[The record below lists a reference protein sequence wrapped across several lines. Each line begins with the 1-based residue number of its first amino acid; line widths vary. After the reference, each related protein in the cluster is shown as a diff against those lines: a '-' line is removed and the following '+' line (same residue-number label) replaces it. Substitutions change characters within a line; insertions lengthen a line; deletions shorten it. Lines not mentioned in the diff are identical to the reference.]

1 VVGAAASDWQGKKRL
16 TDLLRIPNF
25 QACIDLIG
33 LTLVDSGIVAGHRK
47 IDGDSLRSLFLKFFA
62 ERGHAV
68 IPSASLIPENDP
80 SVLFTTAGMHPLVPY
95 LMGRPHPA
103 GVRLVDTQKCVRT
116 NDIEEV
122 GDATHLTFFEMLG
135 NWSLGDYFK
144 EESIAYSW
152 EFLTSPDW
160 LNIPPERIGI
170 SCFGGG
176 NGVERDEV
184 SYAQWRK
191 LGVPDERIAFLGI
204 ADNWWAAGD
213 EGPCGPDTE
222 IFYDTKAGVACERG
236 ADCKPGCPCNRWV
249 EIWNNVFMT
258 YLRTGGQIQDLPKR
272 NVDTGMGLE
281 RALAVLN
288 GVETVYETSS
298 FRPIIEALIA
308 KSSFSEAEIRAK
320 PELLRALRVISDH
333 LRTSVFVIGDQRG
346 TTPSNQGAGYVLRR
360 LIRRAIRFCDP
371 LGIDHD
377 AWVETH
383 KLVIGMFEAAYPEL
397 RQNAGRIA
405 HELTLEK
412 DRFAQ
417 TLRTGIRLLAKEVE
431 ELKATGATVLPGE
444 SAFKLYDT
452 YGFPIEFTRELAHE
466 QGMAIDMEAYDR
478 RFAEHREASR
488 TRAAKSGLADDSEE
502 SVRYHTATHL
512 LHAALRNVLGPHVF
526 QKGSNI
532 TQERL
537 RFDFSHPQ
545 PMTKD
550 EIAKVEHWVQDAIDA
565 HIPVTSETMGLQEA
579 QAKGAIGL
587 FTDKYDNQVSVYS
600 IGDRSMELCGGPH
613 VHNTAEIGKFR
624 ITKEQSSSAG
634 VRRIRA
640 EIS

>member
-1 VVGAAASDWQGKKRL
+1 MAHE
-16 TDLLRIPNF
+16 T
-25 QACIDLIG
+25 
-33 LTLVDSGIVAGHRK
+33 VAGHRK
-47 IDGDSLRSLFLKFFA
+47 IDGDYLRSLYLKFFS

-103 GVRLVDTQKCVRT
+103 GSRLVDAQKCVRT

-122 GDATHLTFFEMLG
+122 GDRTHLTFFEMLG

-144 EESIAYSW
+144 DESIAYSW

-160 LNIPPERIGI
+160 LDLPKERIAV

-184 SYAQWRK
+184 SYAAWRK

-222 IFYDTKAGVACERG
+222 IFYDTTDGVACANG
-236 ADCKPGCPCNRWV
+236 KDCKPGCGCGRWV

-258 YLRTGGQIQDLPKR
+258 YSRSGGQIQDLPKR

-281 RALAVLN
+281 RTLAVLN
-288 GVETVYETSS
+288 GVESAYDTSS
-298 FRPIIEALIA
+298 LRPIVEALIG
-308 KSSFSEAEIRAK
+308 KSKFTEDEIKAK
-320 PELLRALRVISDH
+320 PELLKALRVASDH

-346 TTPSNQGAGYVLRR
+346 TAPSNQGAGYVLRR

-371 LGIDHD
+371 LGIDAAD
-377 AWVETH
+377 WVETCH
-383 KLVIGMFEAAYPEL
+383 LVVGMFGAAYPEL
-397 RQNAGRIA
+397 RENEERIA
-405 HELTLEK
+405 HELKLEK
-412 DRFAQ
+412 DKFAQ
-417 TLRTGIRLLAKEVE
+417 TLKTGMRLLSKEIE
-431 ELKATGATVLPGE
+431 ELKDAGSTMLPGE

-452 YGFPIEFTRELAHE
+452 YGFPIEFTRELAEE
-466 QGMAIDMEAYDR
+466 QGFSVDMEAYDR

-488 TRAAKSGLADDSEE
+488 TQAAKSGLADDSEE

-512 LHAALRNVLGPHVF
+512 LHAALRSVLGPHVF

-537 RFDFSHPQ
+537 RFDFSHPK
-545 PMTKD
+545 PMTKE
-550 EIAKVEHWVQDAIDA
+550 EIEAVQHWVQDAIDA

-613 VHNTAEIGKFR
+613 VRNTAEIGKFK
-624 ITKEQSSSAG
+624 IMKEQSSSAG

-640 EIS
+640 EVA

>member
-1 VVGAAASDWQGKKRL
+1 MD
-16 TDLLRIPNF
+16 T
-25 QACIDLIG
+25 
-33 LTLVDSGIVAGHRK
+33 GIAPGHQT
-47 IDGDSLRSLFLKFFA
+47 IDGDRLRSLYLKYFA
-62 ERGHAV
+62 EHGHAV
-68 IPSASLIPENDP
+68 IPSASVIPENDP

-103 GVRLVDTQKCVRT
+103 GTRLVDAQKCVRT

-144 EESIAYSW
+144 EESIAFSW
-152 EFLTSPDW
+152 EFLTGAAW
-160 LNIPPERIGI
+160 LNLPKERIGV

-184 SYAQWRK
+184 SYAKWRAI
-191 LGVPDERIAFLGI
+191 GVPDERIAFLGI
-204 ADNWWAAGD
+204 EDNWWATGD

-222 IFYDTKAGVACERG
+222 IFWDTKNGVACELG
-236 ADCKPGCPCNRWV
+236 AACKPGCKCNRWV
-249 EIWNNVFMT
+249 EIWNNVFMA
-258 YLRTGGQIQDLPKR
+258 YNRTGGQLVDLPKR

-281 RALAVLN
+281 RTLAVLN
-288 GVETVYETSS
+288 GVESAYDTTA
-298 FRPIIEALIA
+298 FRPILEALIA
-308 KSSFSEAEIRAK
+308 KSKHSEAEIRQTPA
-320 PELLRALRVISDH
+320 LLKALRITADH

-346 TTPSNQGAGYVLRR
+346 TAPSNQGAGYVLRR

-371 LGIDHD
+371 LGVDPAD
-377 AWVETH
+377 WVAVHER
-383 KLVIGMFEAAYPEL
+383 VIGMFEHAYPEL
-397 RQNAGRIA
+397 RQNAERIG
-405 HELTLEK
+405 HELRLEK

-417 TLRTGIRLLAKEVE
+417 TLKTGIRHLTKEIE
-431 ELKATGATVLPGE
+431 DLKAAGSSALPGE

-452 YGFPIEFTRELAHE
+452 YGFPIEFTRELADE
-466 QGMAIDMEAYDR
+466 QGFSIDMEAYER

-488 TRAAKSGLADDSEE
+488 TLAAKSGLADDSEE

-512 LHAALRNVLGPHVF
+512 LHAALRNVLGQHVF

-537 RFDFSHPQ
+537 RFDFSHPK
-545 PMTKD
+545 PMSKE
-550 EIAKVEHWVQDAIDA
+550 EIEQVEAWVQKAIDD
-565 HIPVTSETMGLQEA
+565 HIPVTSESMSLNQAQE
-579 QAKGAIGL
+579 KGAIGL

-613 VHNTAEIGKFR
+613 VQNTGEIGKFR
-624 ITKEQSSSAG
+624 IKKEQSSSAG

-640 EIS
+640 EIA

>member
-1 VVGAAASDWQGKKRL
+1 
-16 TDLLRIPNF
+16 
-25 QACIDLIG
+25 
-33 LTLVDSGIVAGHRK
+33 VDTGIVAGHRK
-47 IDGDSLRSLFLKFFA
+47 IDGDRLRSLFLKFFA

-103 GVRLVDTQKCVRT
+103 GVRLVDAQKCVRT

-144 EESIAYSW
+144 DESIAYSW

-160 LNIPPERIGI
+160 LAIPAERIGI

-176 NGVERDEV
+176 NGVGRDEV

-191 LGVPDERIAFLGI
+191 LGVPDARIAFLGI
-204 ADNWWAAGD
+204 EDNWWAAGD

-222 IFYDTKAGVACERG
+222 IFYDTTDGAPCELG
-236 ADCKPGCPCNRWV
+236 ADCKPGCKCNRWV

-258 YLRTGGQIQDLPKR
+258 YNRTGGQIQDLPKR

-281 RALAVLN
+281 RTLAVLN
-288 GVETVYETSS
+288 GVDSAYDTSS
-298 FRPIIEALIA
+298 FRPIIETLIA
-308 KSSFSEAEIRAK
+308 RSKFTEAEIKAR
-320 PELLRALRVISDH
+320 PELLRALRVTADH

-346 TTPSNQGAGYVLRR
+346 TAPSNQGAGYVLRR

-371 LGIDHD
+371 LGIDP
-377 AWVETH
+377 ANWVETH
-383 KLVIGMFEAAYPEL
+383 KLVIGLFEAAYPEL
-397 RQNAGRIA
+397 RENAGRIA
-405 HELTLEK
+405 HELKLEK
-412 DRFAQ
+412 DRFEQ
-417 TLRTGIRLLAKEVE
+417 TLKTGMRLLGKEIE
-431 ELKATGATVLPGE
+431 ELKAAGAAALPGE

-452 YGFPIEFTRELAHE
+452 YGFPIEFTRELAAE
-466 QGMAIDMEAYDR
+466 QGFSIDMDAYER

-488 TRAAKSGLADDSEE
+488 TLAAKSGLADDSEE

-512 LHAALRNVLGPHVF
+512 LHAGLRKVLGPHVF

-532 TQERL
+532 TRERL
-537 RFDFSHPQ
+537 RFDFSHPK

-550 EIAKVEHWVQDAIDA
+550 EIAAVEHWVQDAIDA
-565 HIPVTSETMGLQEA
+565 HIPVSSEVMGLQDA

-600 IGDRSMELCGGPH
+600 IGDISKELCGGPH
-613 VHNTAEIGKFR
+613 VRNTAEIGRFK

-640 EIS
+640 EIA

>member
-1 VVGAAASDWQGKKRL
+1 MDTGFAS
-16 TDLLRIPNF
+16 
-25 QACIDLIG
+25 
-33 LTLVDSGIVAGHRK
+33 GHQT
-47 IDGDSLRSLFLKFFA
+47 IDGDRLRALYLKYFA
-62 ERGHAV
+62 EHGHAV
-68 IPSASLIPENDP
+68 IPSASVIPENDP

-103 GVRLVDTQKCVRT
+103 GARLTDAQKCVRT

-144 EESIAYSW
+144 EESIAFSW

-160 LNIPPERIGI
+160 LNIPKERIGV

-176 NGVERDEV
+176 HGVPRDEV
-184 SYAQWRK
+184 SYAAWRA

-204 ADNWWAAGD
+204 KDNWWAAGD

-222 IFYDTKAGVACERG
+222 IFYDTKAGVACAHGPE
-236 ADCKPGCPCNRWV
+236 CKPGCECNRWV

-258 YLRTGGQIQDLPKR
+258 YNRTGGQLVDLPKR

-281 RALAVLN
+281 RTLAVLN
-288 GVETVYETSS
+288 GVETAYDTSA
-298 FRPIIEALIA
+298 FRPILEDLIGRS
-308 KSSFSEAEIRAK
+308 KFTEDQIRAT
-320 PELLRALRVISDH
+320 PALLKALRITADH

-346 TTPSNQGAGYVLRR
+346 TAPSNQGAGYVLRR

-371 LGIDHD
+371 LGIDPAD
-377 AWVETH
+377 WVATH
-383 KLVIGMFEAAYPEL
+383 HRVIAMFEAAYPEL
-397 RQNAGRIA
+397 RQNADRIA
-405 HELTLEK
+405 HELKLEK
-412 DRFAQ
+412 ERFEQ
-417 TLRTGIRLLAKEVE
+417 TLKTGMRLLAKDIE
-431 ELKATGATVLPGE
+431 ELKAAGATVLPGE

-452 YGFPIEFTRELAHE
+452 YGFPIEFTRELAEE
-466 QGMAIDMEAYDR
+466 QGFSIDMAGYDR

-488 TRAAKSGLADDSEE
+488 TLAAKSGLADDSEE

-512 LHAALRNVLGPHVF
+512 LHAALRQVLGPHVF

-532 TQERL
+532 TQERM
-537 RFDFSHPQ
+537 RFDFNHPK

-550 EIAKVEHWVQDAIDA
+550 EIAEVQAWVQDAIDTGIA
-565 HIPVTSETMGLQEA
+565 VTSDTMNLDEA
-579 QAKGAIGL
+579 MAKGAIGL
-587 FTDKYDNQVSVYS
+587 FTDKYVGQVSVYT

-613 VHNTAEIGKFR
+613 VRNTAEIGRFK

-640 EIS
+640 EIA

>member
-1 VVGAAASDWQGKKRL
+1 
-16 TDLLRIPNF
+16 
-25 QACIDLIG
+25 
-33 LTLVDSGIVAGHRK
+33 VDTGITTGHQT
-47 IDGDSLRSLFLKFFA
+47 IDGDRLRSLFLKFFA

-68 IPSASLIPENDP
+68 IPSASVIPENDP

-103 GVRLVDTQKCVRT
+103 GVRLADAQKCVRT

-144 EESIAYSW
+144 DESIALSW

-160 LNIPPERIGI
+160 LAIPKERIGV

-184 SYAQWRK
+184 SYAKWRS
-191 LGVPDERIAFLGI
+191 LGMPDERIAFLGI
-204 ADNWWAAGD
+204 KDNWWAAGD

-222 IFYDTKAGVACERG
+222 IFYDTKAGVACDLG
-236 ADCKPGCPCNRWV
+236 AACKPGCPCNRWV
-249 EIWNNVFMT
+249 EIWNNVFMS
-258 YLRTGGQIQDLPKR
+258 YNRTGGQLVDLPKR

-281 RALAVLN
+281 RTLAVLN
-288 GVETVYETSS
+288 GVETVYETSA
-298 FRPIIEALIA
+298 FRPILEALIQA
-308 KSSFSEAEIRAK
+308 SKFTEAEIRAT
-320 PELLRALRVISDH
+320 PALLKALRITADH
-333 LRTSVFVIGDQRG
+333 LRTAVFVIGDPRG
-346 TTPSNQGAGYVLRR
+346 AAPSNQGAGYVLRR

-371 LGIDHD
+371 LGIEPGE
-377 AWVETH
+377 WVAVH
-383 KLVIGMFEAAYPEL
+383 ARVIAMFEAAYPEL
-397 RQNAGRIA
+397 RQNAERIG
-405 HELTLEK
+405 HELRLEQ

-417 TLRTGIRLLAKEVE
+417 TLKTGIRHLTKEIE
-431 ELKATGATVLPGE
+431 ELKAAGSTVLPGE

-452 YGFPIEFTRELAHE
+452 YGFPIEFTRELAEE
-466 QGMAIDMEAYDR
+466 QGFSIDMDAYER

-488 TRAAKSGLADDSEE
+488 TLAAKSGLADDSEE

-512 LHAALRNVLGPHVF
+512 LHAALRDVLGKHVF

-537 RFDFSHPQ
+537 RFDFSHPA
-545 PMTKD
+545 PMSKD
-550 EIAKVEHWVQDAIDA
+550 EIARVQAWVQDAIDA
-565 HIPVTSETMGLQEA
+565 GIAVTSEVMSLTDA

-587 FTDKYDNQVSVYS
+587 FTDKYGGQVSVYS
-600 IGDRSMELCGGPH
+600 IGERSMELCGGPH
-613 VHNTAEIGKFR
+613 VRNTAEIGRFK
-624 ITKEQSSSAG
+624 IIKEQSSSAG

-640 EIS
+640 EVV

>member
-1 VVGAAASDWQGKKRL
+1 MDTGFAPSHQ
-16 TDLLRIPNF
+16 T
-25 QACIDLIG
+25 
-33 LTLVDSGIVAGHRK
+33 
-47 IDGDSLRSLFLKFFA
+47 IDGDRLRSLYLKYFA
-62 ERGHAV
+62 EHGHAV
-68 IPSASLIPENDP
+68 IPSASVIPENDP

-95 LMGRPHPA
+95 LMGRPHPEGA
-103 GVRLVDTQKCVRT
+103 RLTDAQKCVRT

-144 EESIAYSW
+144 DESIAFSW

-160 LNIPPERIGI
+160 LNIPKERIGI

-176 NGVERDEV
+176 NGVPRDEV
-184 SYAQWRK
+184 SYAAWRA

-204 ADNWWAAGD
+204 EDNWWAAGD

-222 IFYDTKAGVACERG
+222 IFYDTKAGAACALG
-236 ADCKPGCPCNRWV
+236 SACKPGCKCNRWV
-249 EIWNNVFMT
+249 EIWNNVFMA
-258 YLRTGGQIQDLPKR
+258 YNRTGGQLVDLPKR

-281 RALAVLN
+281 RTLAVLN
-288 GVETVYETSS
+288 GVETVYETSA
-298 FRPIIEALIA
+298 FRPILEALIA
-308 KSSFSEAEIRAK
+308 KSKFTEAEIRAT
-320 PELLRALRVISDH
+320 PDLLKALRITADH

-346 TTPSNQGAGYVLRR
+346 TAPSNQGAGYVLRR

-371 LGIDHD
+371 LGIDPAH
-377 AWVETH
+377 WVALHER
-383 KLVIGMFEAAYPEL
+383 VIAMFEAAYPEL
-397 RQNAGRIA
+397 RRNALRIG
-405 HELTLEK
+405 HELHLEK
-412 DRFAQ
+412 DRFEQ
-417 TLRTGIRLLAKEVE
+417 TLKTGLRHLTKEIE
-431 ELKATGATVLPGE
+431 ELKAAGVTALPGE

-452 YGFPIEFTRELAHE
+452 YGFPIEFTRELADE
-466 QGMAIDMEAYDR
+466 QGFSIDMAAYER

-488 TRAAKSGLADDSEE
+488 TLAAKSGLADDSEE

-512 LHAALRNVLGPHVF
+512 LHAALRDVLGPHVF

-537 RFDFSHPQ
+537 RFDFNHPK

-550 EIAKVEHWVQDAIDA
+550 EIEKVQSWVQEAIDDA
-565 HIPVTSETMGLQEA
+565 IPVTSEVMSLTDA
-579 QAKGAIGL
+579 QARGAIGL
-587 FTDKYDNQVSVYS
+587 FTDKYGGQVSVYS
-600 IGDRSMELCGGPH
+600 IGQVSMELCGGPH
-613 VHNTAEIGKFR
+613 VRNTTEIGRFK

-640 EIS
+640 EIV